1 MPRLYGMFLFKVR
14 TIVSKRIKD
23 KFDIIR
29 VPRLDFVMIV
39 HLFQANI
46 VKFGEK
52 SSKYTN
58 QIKIAG
64 RNRIFSRWEFSENL
78 LKLNL
83 TWELKFT
90 NFSLG

>member
-1 MPRLYGMFLFKVR
+1 MPRFYRMFLFKVR

-29 VPRLDFVMIV
+29 VPRLDF
-39 HLFQANI
+39 HDCSFCSSQHRNI
-46 VKFGEK
+46 WK
-52 SSKYTN
+52 
-58 QIKIAG
+58 KIQQMPIRYKLPVEIA
-64 RNRIFSRWEFSENL
+64 FFHRWEFSENL